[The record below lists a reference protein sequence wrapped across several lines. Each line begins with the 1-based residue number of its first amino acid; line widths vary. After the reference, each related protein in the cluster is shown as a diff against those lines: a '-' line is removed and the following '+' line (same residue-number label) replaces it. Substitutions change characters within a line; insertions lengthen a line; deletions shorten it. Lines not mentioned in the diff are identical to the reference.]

1 MKIEQALN
9 IFKRLRFTE
18 YEWFIEENKYLATR
32 YSTITMDKMQEKLID
47 FIEEQKRENEM
58 LRNLLYTI
66 RNIAKWALIVN
77 TNGIFR
83 PIKNTSRQEVYE
95 RMMKIRLLLKG
106 NYILKDNVETIDEI
120 LNENKIEIEEDE

>member
-106 NYILKDNVETIDEI
+106 NYILKDNVEAIDEI